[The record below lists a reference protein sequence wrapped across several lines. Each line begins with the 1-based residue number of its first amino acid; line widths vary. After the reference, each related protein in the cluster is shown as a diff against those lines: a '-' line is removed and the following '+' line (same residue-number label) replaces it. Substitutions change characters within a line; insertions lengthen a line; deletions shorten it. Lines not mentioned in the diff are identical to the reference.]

1 MEYVPLGDLEPYL
14 KAPLPE
20 PQARIITRQ
29 LLQGLA
35 FMHEN
40 KFAHRDLKP
49 GVGTLAFA
57 FRASSYLASNA
68 PS

>member
-14 KAPLPE
+14 KEPLPQS
-20 PQARIITRQ
+20 QARIIARQ
-29 LLQGLA
+29 LLQGLV

-49 GVGTLAFA
+49 GVGILGLIFQATSRLAPD
-57 FRASSYLASNA
+57 LAR
-68 PS
+68 